1 MKNKKPEYMWC
12 RLCGSNA
19 IIKID
24 NAKTYYCSKCLEK
37 NIREQTEVVKMDK
50 VKKAELLIKEID
62 ISKYDQRE
70 YIQIV
75 HLIFKEIFN
84 A

>member
-24 NAKTYYCSKCLEK
+24 NAKMYYCSKCLDK
-37 NIREQTEVVKMDK
+37 NIEEQKKVVKMDK
-50 VKKAELLIKEID
+50 IKKAKLLITEID
-62 ISKYDQRE
+62 ISKYEQKE
-70 YIQIV
+70 YIEIV
-75 HLIFKEIFN
+75 NQIFKEIFR